1 MNSTLPY
8 HTNSSSPHV
17 AACPDKFRV
26 LVVEDDPHIARLI
39 LANLAKVGMEC
50 RYAGDGDAALV
61 SFREREPHLV
71 VLDLTIPGINGFAV
85 CTRIRQ
91 ISKVPIIVVT
101 ARDEIETQLHS
112 LKIGADDFVPKP
124 FDTKILVARVIAQLR
139 RAYRYD
145 APASDEESVP
155 RSSLPPGWASCDAC
169 SYIGPG
175 AVFQRPDVQGRP
187 GMICP
192 HCKSAASVAFSV
204 S

>member
-1 MNSTLPY
+1 MNATLPY
-8 HTNSSSPHV
+8 RMNNSHHAP
-17 AACPDKFRV
+17 ATPEKFRI

-39 LANLAKVGMEC
+39 LTNLSKAGMEC

-61 SFREREPHLV
+61 SFREKEPHLV
-71 VLDLTIPGINGFAV
+71 VLDLMIPGINGFAV

-91 ISKVPIIVVT
+91 MSKVPIIVVT
-101 ARDEIETQLHS
+101 ARDEIENQLHS

-124 FDTKILVARVIAQLR
+124 FDTKVLVARVVAQLR

-145 APASDEESVP
+145 AAEPEAEEEP
-155 RSSLPPGWASCDAC
+155 HSSLPQGWASCDAC

-175 AVFQRPDVQGRP
+175 TVFQSFDRKGQPTMV
-187 GMICP
+187 CP

-204 S
+204 G